1 MKVFRAKACQSPM
14 RKGWSIMFQHPF
26 KKDERGR
33 SHPFVKRFMYTE
45 QHDEIDILVEEMN
58 ELLRVQDFWT
68 STAKGRAK
76 ARYDERVVNAFYND
90 IEKKTSEQIDSE
102 YEYVHV
108 IGEQGSGKT
117 SLIRQLLGIKKECG
131 FLGIGSKGAYSATY
145 KVKDSQHYE
154 AAVSFFTRSEVQRQL
169 EKILL
174 RSAEVYAEGG
184 TDYDL
189 VFELL
194 HGDSSFNLRALL
206 GDIPYKARYFNDD
219 VPLRM
224 SDENSS
230 FKQFVDAIK
239 RESEIVKDAV
249 DQEGRDFAEVWHKR
263 LECRKITEQMLL
275 AIESRLRE
283 YKEGTW
289 EIGED
294 DWPISCRLTAKELS
308 FFDPLTNEEE
318 ENNGR
323 LIYPLFR
330 RIEVSGPFSFKKG
343 VAICEHPS
351 VEYTGTIHDSFKQAA
366 SILYVHHGLKELDI
380 QFLKQLIVHG
390 HGAKV
395 NVCVTHGDL
404 LTSPSCRTGYA
415 KKHAMAKMIDGA
427 LKSVSSLMRK
437 QLHYYLT
444 VGNTSILECVHEES
458 EESHFL
464 YKDLKTALVS
474 ETRKKQ
480 QELHPIYLN
489 LTVSQA
495 FYEAMESLSIPYMD
509 RETCLNI
516 SLGENEGPV
525 PAIASA
531 VISSV
536 YEHFLSQPSGWSS
549 TYHSVTDRQQV
560 IQELAGEFATVVY
573 SYFNEQ
579 LLKNARKDWLAL
591 YKEKEDDQPYKYSRV
606 IESVIPAKNDIY
618 QQQILMRTVYQLIK
632 YVIEKKDGVMVH

>member
-1 MKVFRAKACQSPM
+1 
-14 RKGWSIMFQHPF
+14 
-26 KKDERGR
+26 
-33 SHPFVKRFMYTE
+33 
-45 QHDEIDILVEEMN
+45 
-58 ELLRVQDFWT
+58 
-68 STAKGRAK
+68 
-76 ARYDERVVNAFYND
+76 
-90 IEKKTSEQIDSE
+90 
-102 YEYVHV
+102 
-108 IGEQGSGKT
+108 
-117 SLIRQLLGIKKECG
+117 
-131 FLGIGSKGAYSATY
+131 
-145 KVKDSQHYE
+145 
-154 AAVSFFTRSEVQRQL
+154 
-169 EKILL
+169 
-174 RSAEVYAEGG
+174 G

-194 HGDSSFNLRALL
+194 HGDASFNLRALL

-275 AIESRLRE
+275 AIESRLKE

-289 EIGED
+289 EVGED
-294 DWPISCRLTAKELS
+294 DWPISCGLTAKELS
-308 FFDPLTNEEE
+308 SFGPLTNEEE

-330 RIEVSGPFSFKKG
+330 RIEVCGPFSFKKG
-343 VAICEHPS
+343 VAICEHACF
-351 VEYTGTIHDSFKQAA
+351 EYTSTIHDSFKQAA
-366 SILYVHHGLKELDI
+366 SILYVHHGLKELNI
-380 QFLKQLIVHG
+380 QFLQQLIVHG

-404 LTSPSCRTGYA
+404 LNSPSCRTDYA
-415 KKHAMAKMIDGA
+415 KKHAMAKMIDYE
-427 LKSVSSLMRK
+427 LKSVSPLMKK

-444 VGNTSILECVHEES
+444 VGNTTILECVHEEFK
-458 EESHFL
+458 ESHLL
-464 YKDLKTALVS
+464 YKGLKAALVS

-495 FYEAMESLSIPYMD
+495 FYEAMESLNIPYMD

-516 SLGENEGPV
+516 SLGEHEGPV
-525 PAIASA
+525 PVIASA
-531 VISSV
+531 FISSV

-579 LLKNARKDWLAL
+579 LLENPRKDWLAL
-591 YKEKEDDQPYKYSRV
+591 YKQKEDDQAYKYSRL
-606 IESVIPAKNDIY
+606 IENVIPAKNDIY
-618 QQQILMRTVYQLIK
+618 QQQNLMRTVYQLIK
-632 YVIEKKDGVMVH
+632 YVVEKKDGVLVH

>member
-1 MKVFRAKACQSPM
+1 M
-14 RKGWSIMFQHPF
+14 
-26 KKDERGR
+26 
-33 SHPFVKRFMYTE
+33 
-45 QHDEIDILVEEMN
+45 
-58 ELLRVQDFWT
+58 
-68 STAKGRAK
+68 
-76 ARYDERVVNAFYND
+76 
-90 IEKKTSEQIDSE
+90 
-102 YEYVHV
+102 
-108 IGEQGSGKT
+108 
-117 SLIRQLLGIKKECG
+117 
-131 FLGIGSKGAYSATY
+131 
-145 KVKDSQHYE
+145 
-154 AAVSFFTRSEVQRQL
+154 
-169 EKILL
+169 
-174 RSAEVYAEGG
+174 YAEGG

-294 DWPISCRLTAKELS
+294 DWPVFCRLTAKELS
-308 FFDPLTNEEE
+308 SFGALTNEEE

-351 VEYTGTIHDSFKQAA
+351 VEYTSNIHDSFKQAA
-366 SILYVHHGLKELDI
+366 SILYVHHGLKQLDI
-380 QFLKQLIVHG
+380 QFLQQLIVHG

-404 LTSPSCRTGYA
+404 LTSPSCRTDYA
-415 KKHAMAKMIDGA
+415 KKHAMAKMIDYA
-427 LKSVSSLMRK
+427 LKSVSPLMRK

-444 VGNTSILECVHEES
+444 VGKTSILERVHEEAK
-458 EESHFL
+458 ESDVL
-464 YKDLKTALVS
+464 YKDLSSALVS
-474 ETRKKQ
+474 GVRK
-480 QELHPIYLN
+480 N
-489 LTVSQA
+489 S
-495 FYEAMESLSIPYMD
+495 MS
-509 RETCLNI
+509 C
-516 SLGENEGPV
+516 
-525 PAIASA
+525 
-531 VISSV
+531 
-536 YEHFLSQPSGWSS
+536 
-549 TYHSVTDRQQV
+549 
-560 IQELAGEFATVVY
+560 
-573 SYFNEQ
+573 
-579 LLKNARKDWLAL
+579 
-591 YKEKEDDQPYKYSRV
+591 
-606 IESVIPAKNDIY
+606 
-618 QQQILMRTVYQLIK
+618 ILFI
-632 YVIEKKDGVMVH
+632 